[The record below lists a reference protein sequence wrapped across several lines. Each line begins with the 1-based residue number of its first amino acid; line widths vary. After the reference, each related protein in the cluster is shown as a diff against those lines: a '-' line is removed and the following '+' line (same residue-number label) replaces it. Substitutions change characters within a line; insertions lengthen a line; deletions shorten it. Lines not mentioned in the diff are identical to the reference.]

1 MKVNVKPLFKA
12 ELPIHLRDLIPA
24 HKSAQTRTNL
34 QTCASNMQLQSHG
47 KLFPSWKDFHAWSN
61 WSRKTNGAYVFTQ
74 PSSTRCLLHVWRAWR
89 CQLLGTGSNQVQ
101 QQMPSTIPTDCVFTC
116 HWENV
121 TQFEYLYALWWANR
135 VLWLCVLDWKHAEQ
149 IQNAHL
155 FIWRQK
161 KVVQTLQFTF
171 WQEENRNT
179 FLRWNTQWA
188 A

>member
-1 MKVNVKPLFKA
+1 MSNTFIKQNYRFTCVISCL
-12 ELPIHLRDLIPA
+12 H
-24 HKSAQTRTNL
+24 TNL
-34 QTCASNMQLQSHG
+34 GRHVQIFRRVQVSNMQLQSHG
-47 KLFPSWKDFHAWSN
+47 KLFPSQKDFHARSN

-101 QQMPSTIPTDCVFTC
+101 QQMPSTIPTNCVFTC

-121 TQFEYLYALWWANR
+121 TQFEYLYALWWSNR
-135 VLWLCVLDWKHAEQ
+135 VLWLGVFDWKQAEQ

-161 KVVQTLQFTF
+161 KVAQTLQFTV
-171 WQEENRNT
+171 WQERIEIP
-179 FLRWNTQWA
+179 F
-188 A
+188 